1 MNPGSGSQK
10 KLQSAVFEV
19 DVNEHMGE
27 SDAEM
32 VAMIEGSLKKVI
44 DHKIDGDAQSI
55 QVNTMNTLG
64 TRGAHYSSTAFTMHD
79 KGR

>member
-1 MNPGSGSQK
+1 M
-10 KLQSAVFEV
+10 FEV

-44 DHKIDGDAQSI
+44 DAKIEGQKNWMEDQFKKFE
-55 QVNTMNTLG
+55 T
-64 TRGAHYSSTAFTMHD
+64 
-79 KGR
+79 